1 MASAWYLVPGILVYN
16 GNTGAYIIQVLA
28 VTQEHPQLSEPT
40 TNEDADEDNTGVLRV
55 YQKYRTWYLEPGR
68 LLVFIMTGIDPY
80 KPAVS
85 KCNKYTYRSTWY
97 HGPS

>member
-40 TNEDADEDNTGVLRV
+40 TNEDADQDNTGVLRV
-55 YQKYRTWYLEPGR
+55 YQKYHTWYLLPDR
-68 LLVFIMTGIDPY
+68 LPVFIMTGIDPY